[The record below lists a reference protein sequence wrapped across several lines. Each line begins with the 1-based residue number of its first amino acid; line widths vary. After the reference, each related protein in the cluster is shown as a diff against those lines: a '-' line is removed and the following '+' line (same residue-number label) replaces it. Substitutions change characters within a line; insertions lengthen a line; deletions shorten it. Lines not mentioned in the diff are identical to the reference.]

1 MDMDCRRRSVWESG
15 GLVGVGVL
23 IVSILISTV
32 QSKGQR
38 LRRLC
43 YIIFWKNI
51 LFYVAEE

>member
-1 MDMDCRRRSVWESG
+1 VGERQGV
-15 GLVGVGVL
+15 LGVGVL
-23 IVSILISTV
+23 IVYLFPFLISTV

>member
-1 MDMDCRRRSVWESG
+1 VGERWPG
-15 GLVGVGVL
+15 GGGGINCLF
-23 IVSILISTV
+23 ISILISTV